1 MANIVY
7 ADPGSSYIKGQQA
20 GQEAVINQGMA
31 ARRFRAADLS
41 PEVQAWYLPFKQR
54 EQAALTGQQELTL
67 NNGLLDTT
75 GKLAALGAPGRNAFY
90 GVANNVAPGANFSD
104 ASFKDPQQAF
114 SQIGEASGN
123 VPYSFGIPNVVSSG
137 HYGTV
142 RDITPT
148 YGGQANAPTANG
160 YNAYNNP
167 NASPWATP
175 PAPPAQPHA
184 PTQPNP
190 VQPNPTGGAGGVN
203 SNYMIHPGNVPGYS
217 TQAGQ
222 GGQPVLPGDK
232 MGVQ

>member
-1 MANIVY
+1 MANIQY
-7 ADPGSSYIKGQQA
+7 ADPFGSYVKGKQA
-20 GQEAVINQGMA
+20 GQEAVINEGMA

-41 PEVQAWYLPFKQR
+41 PEVQAWYLPLKQR
-54 EQAALTGQQELTL
+54 ETAAATGQSELAL

-90 GVANNVAPGANFSD
+90 GVANNIAPGANFSD
-104 ASFKDPQQAF
+104 QNFRDPQQAL

-123 VPYSFGIPNVVSSG
+123 VPYSFGIPNVTSAG

-148 YGGQANAPTANG
+148 YGGQ
-160 YNAYNNP
+160 NNP
-167 NASPWATP
+167 AAAAFDPWGASTGHLNLGGGISTDAPK
-175 PAPPAQPHA
+175 PAPAA
-184 PTQPNP
+184 QPNP
-190 VQPNPTGGAGGVN
+190 AGGVN
-203 SNYMIHPGNVPGYS
+203 SEYMIHPGNVPGYS
-217 TQAGQ
+217 AQAGQ